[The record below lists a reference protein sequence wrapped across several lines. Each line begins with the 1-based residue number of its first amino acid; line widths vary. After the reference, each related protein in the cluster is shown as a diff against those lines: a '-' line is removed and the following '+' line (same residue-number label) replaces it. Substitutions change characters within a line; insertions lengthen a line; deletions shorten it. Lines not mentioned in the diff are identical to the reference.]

1 MDQQQT
7 QNINQAA
14 EQLTD
19 STQQAF
25 RALADSTVALQESNL
40 SLTKNFY
47 QNWIEQ
53 VNNQA
58 HSTREV
64 VQNLRDQGQRQREAV
79 ETLSQEATNTYSK
92 FLNSALSFYQNAL
105 STATQVSQQNIQQG
119 AQATQQSVQAGVQAA
134 SQSTQQAIEAANQ
147 VGQQGAPATSQSAHQ
162 SAEATNQPV
171 QQGARGAEQSAQEG
185 EGALA
190 AQRVST
196 GVPIED
202 YDDLNVGKIV
212 EQLDNLSADEL
223 QRVRAYEQQHKNR
236 DTLLKQI
243 DRRMMEATGV
253 PIWDYDDLNVGEIVE
268 QLDNLSADELLAA
281 RAYEQENKDRDSLIG
296 QIDRRIKA
304 AS

>member
-58 HSTREV
+58 QSTREA

-105 STATQVSQQNIQQG
+105 STATQVGQQNIQQG

-134 SQSTQQAIEAANQ
+134 SQS
-147 VGQQGAPATSQSAHQ
+147 AHQ

-171 QQGARGAEQSAQEG
+171 QQGARGAEQSVQEG

-190 AQRVST
+190 AQSVAT
-196 GVPIED
+196 EVPIED

>member
-25 RALADSTVALQESNL
+25 RALADRTVALQESNR

-58 HSTREV
+58 QSNREA
-64 VQNLRDQGQRQREAV
+64 VQNLRDQGQRQRETV
-79 ETLSQEATNTYSK
+79 ETLYQEATNTYSE

-105 STATQVSQQNIQQG
+105 STATRVGQQNMQRG

-134 SQSTQQAIEAANQ
+134 SQSAQQAMEAANQ
-147 VGQQGAPATSQSAHQ
+147 VGQQGAQATSQSAHQ
-162 SAEATNQPV
+162 SAEATNQSA
-171 QQGARGAEQSAQEG
+171 QQGAGGAEQMAQ

-190 AQRVST
+190 AQSVAP

-212 EQLDNLSADEL
+212 EQLDNLSVDEL
-223 QRVRAYEQQHKNR
+223 QRVRAYEQQNKNR
-236 DTLLKQI
+236 DTLLKQL
-243 DRRMMEATGV
+243 DRRMMAATGV

-268 QLDNLSADELLAA
+268 QLDNLSVDELLAA
-281 RAYEQENKDRDSLIG
+281 RAYEQENKDRDTLIG

>member
-14 EQLTD
+14 EQLTA

-25 RALADSTVALQESNL
+25 RALAGRTVALQESNL

-53 VNNQA
+53 VNNQTQ
-58 HSTREV
+58 STREA
-64 VQNLRDQGQRQREAV
+64 VQNLRDQGQRQREAA
-79 ETLSQEATNTYSK
+79 ETLSQEATNAYSE

-105 STATQVSQQNIQQG
+105 TTATQVGQQNIQRG

-134 SQSTQQAIEAANQ
+134 SQSAQQAIEAANQ

-162 SAEATNQPV
+162 SVEATNQPV
-171 QQGARGAEQSAQEG
+171 QQGVRGAEQSAQED
-185 EGALA
+185 ALA

-223 QRVRAYEQQHKNR
+223 QRVRAYEQQNKNR

-281 RAYEQENKDRDSLIG
+281 RAYEQQNKDRDSLIG

>member
-25 RALADSTVALQESNL
+25 RALAGRTVALLESNL

-47 QNWIEQ
+47 QNWIDQ

-58 HSTREV
+58 QSTREA
-64 VQNLRDQGQRQREAV
+64 VQNLRDQGQRQREAA
-79 ETLSQEATNTYSK
+79 ETLSQEATNTYSE

-105 STATQVSQQNIQQG
+105 STATQVGQQNIQRG
-119 AQATQQSVQAGVQAA
+119 AQATQQSVQTGVQAA
-134 SQSTQQAIEAANQ
+134 SQSAQQAIEAANQ
-147 VGQQGAPATSQSAHQ
+147 VGQQGAPPTSQSPHQ
-162 SAEATNQPV
+162 SVEATNQPV
-171 QQGARGAEQSAQEG
+171 QQGARGAEQSAQED
-185 EGALA
+185 ALA

-281 RAYEQENKDRDSLIG
+281 RAYEQQNKDRDSLIG

>member
-1 MDQQQT
+1 MDEQQK
-7 QNINQAA
+7 QNVNQAA
-14 EQLTD
+14 EQWTD
-19 STQQAF
+19 SSQQVF
-25 RALADSTVALQESNL
+25 RTMADRTVARQESNL
-40 SLTKNFY
+40 RLTQNFF

-58 HSTREV
+58 QSTREA

-134 SQSTQQAIEAANQ
+134 SQSA
-147 VGQQGAPATSQSAHQ
+147 
-162 SAEATNQPV
+162 
-171 QQGARGAEQSAQEG
+171 QQGARGAEQIAQED
-185 EGALA
+185 ALA
-190 AQRVST
+190 AQKVAT

-202 YDDLNVGKIV
+202 YDNLNVGKIV

-223 QRVRAYEQQHKNR
+223 QRARAYEQQNKDR

-253 PIWDYDDLNVGEIVE
+253 PIWEYDNLNVGKIVE

-281 RAYEQENKDRDSLIG
+281 RVYEQQNKDRDSLIG

>member
-1 MDQQQT
+1 MNPQQT

-14 EQLTD
+14 KQLTN

-25 RALADSTVALQESNL
+25 RALADRTVALQESNL
-40 SLTKNFY
+40 NLTKNFY

-58 HSTREV
+58 QSTREA

-79 ETLSQEATNTYSK
+79 KTLSQEATNTYSK
-92 FLNSALSFYQNAL
+92 FLNSGLSFYQNAL
-105 STATQVSQQNIQQG
+105 GTTMQVEKQNMQLG
-119 AQATQQSVQAGVQAA
+119 AQVTQQSVQARLQAA
-134 SQSTQQAIEAANQ
+134 SESTQQAIEAANQ
-147 VGQQGAPATSQSAHQ
+147 VGQQGAHSARQFAQQS
-162 SAEATNQPV
+162 
-171 QQGARGAEQSAQEG
+171 ARGAEKIAQ

-190 AQRVST
+190 AQSVVP

-202 YDDLNVGKIV
+202 YDDLNVREIV

-223 QRVRAYEQQHKNR
+223 Q
-236 DTLLKQI
+236 
-243 DRRMMEATGV
+243 
-253 PIWDYDDLNVGEIVE
+253 
-268 QLDNLSADELLAA
+268 AA
-281 RAYEQENKDRDSLIG
+281 RAYEQENKARESLLN

>member
-25 RALADSTVALQESNL
+25 RALAGRTVALLESNL

-47 QNWIEQ
+47 QNWIDQ

-58 HSTREV
+58 QSTREA
-64 VQNLRDQGQRQREAV
+64 VQNLRDQGQRQREAA
-79 ETLSQEATNTYSK
+79 ETLSQEATNTYSE

-105 STATQVSQQNIQQG
+105 STATQVGQQNIQRG
-119 AQATQQSVQAGVQAA
+119 AQATQQSVQTGVQAA
-134 SQSTQQAIEAANQ
+134 SQSAQQAIEAANQ
-147 VGQQGAPATSQSAHQ
+147 VGQQGAPPTSQSPHQ
-162 SAEATNQPV
+162 SVEATNQPV
-171 QQGARGAEQSAQEG
+171 QQGARGAEQSAQED
-185 EGALA
+185 ALA

-223 QRVRAYEQQHKNR
+223 
-236 DTLLKQI
+236 
-243 DRRMMEATGV
+243 
-253 PIWDYDDLNVGEIVE
+253 
-268 QLDNLSADELLAA
+268 LAA
-281 RAYEQENKDRDSLIG
+281 RAYEQQNKDRDSLIG

>member
-1 MDQQQT
+1 MDLMDQQQT

-14 EQLTD
+14 KQLTD
-19 STQQAF
+19 STQQVF
-25 RALADSTVALQESNL
+25 RVLADRTVALQESNL

-58 HSTREV
+58 QGTREA

-79 ETLSQEATNTYSK
+79 ETLSQEATNAYSG
-92 FLNSALSFYQNAL
+92 FLNSGLSFYHNAL
-105 STATQVSQQNIQQG
+105 STAAQVGQQNMQRG
-119 AQATQQSVQAGVQAA
+119 TQATQQSVQAGVQAA
-134 SQSTQQAIEAANQ
+134 SRFAKQTMEAANQ
-147 VGQQGAPATSQSAHQ
+147 VGQQGTQAASHPAQQ
-162 SAEATNQPV
+162 SAEATAQSA
-171 QQGARGAEQSAQEG
+171 QQGARGAEKIAQEG
-185 EGALA
+185 APE
-190 AQRVST
+190 AQRVAT

-223 QRVRAYEQQHKNR
+223 LAARAYEQQNKNR

-243 DRRMMEATGV
+243 DRRIE
-253 PIWDYDDLNVGEIVE
+253 
-268 QLDNLSADELLAA
+268 
-281 RAYEQENKDRDSLIG
+281 
-296 QIDRRIKA
+296 A